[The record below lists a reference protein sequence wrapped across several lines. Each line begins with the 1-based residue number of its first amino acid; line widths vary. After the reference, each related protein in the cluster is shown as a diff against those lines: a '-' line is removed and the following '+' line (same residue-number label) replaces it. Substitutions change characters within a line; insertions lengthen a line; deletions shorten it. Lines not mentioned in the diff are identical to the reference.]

1 MKLPRVLSLRE
12 RSGPL
17 TLNHSPSHS
26 SKNPTAQTV
35 SDSGTLPEVELQS
48 VFVLTHSLITIFLFI
63 SRAKLQLEDNKW
75 PSSLTLCDRPHCVNQ
90 RWWPEENV
98 SFMYFVL
105 SVFSSFRLPCCFIL
119 IFQKML
125 NRAVA
130 LLINSVTVLSL
141 MKLRNVWIWLL
152 TKGHW
157 QGHNVML

>member
-17 TLNHSPSHS
+17 TLNHSPSQF
-26 SKNPTAQTV
+26 SKNPTAQRV

-75 PSSLTLCDRPHCVNQ
+75 PSSLTLCDRPKMMAWRKRFFHAFC
-90 RWWPEENV
+90 
-98 SFMYFVL
+98 SL
-105 SVFSSFRLPCCFIL
+105 CFSSFRLPCCFIL

-152 TKGHW
+152 TKGHL